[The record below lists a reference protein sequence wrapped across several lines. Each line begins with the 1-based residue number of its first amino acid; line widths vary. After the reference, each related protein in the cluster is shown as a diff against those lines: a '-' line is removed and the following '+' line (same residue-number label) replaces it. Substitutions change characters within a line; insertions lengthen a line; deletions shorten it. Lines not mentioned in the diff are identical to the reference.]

1 MITVDTRGHGKT
13 PRGKM
18 CIRDRPMVIYVCKKT
33 DTLWYIAKKFKTSID
48 SIKQTN
54 LLEDDTLIS
63 GQKLLIV
70 K

>member
-1 MITVDTRGHGKT
+1 
-13 PRGKM
+13 
-18 CIRDRPMVIYVCKKT
+18 MVIYVCKEN
-33 DTLWYIAKKFKTSID
+33 DTLWHIAKKFKTSMD

-54 LLEDDTLIS
+54 GIEEDVLNA